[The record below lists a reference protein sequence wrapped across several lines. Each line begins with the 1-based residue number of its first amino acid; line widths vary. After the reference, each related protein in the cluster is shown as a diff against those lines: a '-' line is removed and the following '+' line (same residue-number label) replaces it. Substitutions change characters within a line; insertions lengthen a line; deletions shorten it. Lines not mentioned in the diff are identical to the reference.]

1 MKKQPIIIATIFVAG
16 LLFFSQTASAAT
28 LMDRQRQQTQRI
40 KHGITSG
47 QITPREAETLY
58 QDQRQVRQLRRH
70 FLADG
75 SLSHREHSIL
85 AKRMDRSSDRIYRS
99 NTTRAGSLR
108 RCIVRVSCVILPGT
122 KAASRHAAAC
132 HGSGMAN
139 PFFSVAEQPAC
150 GQE

>member
-85 AKRMDRSSDRIYRS
+85 AKRMDRSSDRIYRYKH
-99 NTTRAGSLR
+99 NPRRIAPPLYRARVLR
-108 RCIVRVSCVILPGT
+108 YL
-122 KAASRHAAAC
+122 ARH
-132 HGSGMAN
+132 
-139 PFFSVAEQPAC
+139 
-150 GQE
+150 